1 MIPANTKKMATDI
14 AAGYV
19 NISPNQLKGATAPQ
33 IKTLLSSMAM
43 VTRGLR
49 AEKIS
54 LEEIMELKK
63 RNMKLTRM
71 NTAEMIIRAW
81 CKKRRIP
88 I

>member
-1 MIPANTKKMATDI
+1 MAADI

-19 NISPNQLKGATAPQ
+19 NVSPVQLKGAAPSQ
-33 IKTLLSSMAM
+33 IKALLNSMAM
-43 VTRGLR
+43 VTRELR
-49 AEKIS
+49 AEKIP

-63 RNMKLTRM
+63 RNMKLSRM
-71 NTAEMIIRAW
+71 NNAEMIIRAW

>member
-1 MIPANTKKMATDI
+1 MATDI

-19 NISPNQLKGATAPQ
+19 NISPTQLKGATAPQ
-33 IKTLLSSMAM
+33 IKTLLNSMAM

-49 AEKIS
+49 AEKIP

-63 RNMKLTRM
+63 RNMKLTRL